1 MSEQR
6 EITTP
11 QRPPVIERGSEH
23 HTLRHTTSRAKE
35 EQIWP
40 SNGTKS
46 PSMRLVGTLWAS
58 TGENALGP
66 HPYISER
73 GRATRSYGPP
83 PDLRA
88 PRDDSPH
95 PFQPVWP
102 GAQPS
107 SYYDMATIPDQAN
120 TRAHIIRFIGFL
132 FGQPKFVFVSY
143 SCVLQYLGWAPPAF
157 ILQRA
162 APASWRNP
170 EHCAATALAHLIT
183 CQTKTNTR
191 SFSRP
196 ATFRFSSA
204 CYYLASSTRVGP

>member
-1 MSEQR
+1 M
-6 EITTP
+6 
-11 QRPPVIERGSEH
+11 IERGSEH

-66 HPYISER
+66 HISRNADVLPDRTDLPPISER
-73 GRATRSYGPP
+73 PGTT
-83 PDLRA
+83 LRILSNQSGQA
-88 PRDDSPH
+88 PNPH
-95 PFQPVWP
+95 LTMTWL
-102 GAQPS
+102 
-107 SYYDMATIPDQAN
+107 PDQAN